1 MRFGGGDVHQGVS
14 SDEALQGRVTSAG
27 VSTED
32 VPPQQRALEL
42 VADAAI
48 NLEQARALLV
58 ARASVAIAADL
69 DLKIVAKTAG
79 LDRATLRRWLLAR
92 ERETPS

>member
-1 MRFGGGDVHQGVS
+1 MSTDDVS
-14 SDEALQGRVTSAG
+14 
-27 VSTED
+27 
-32 VPPQQRALEL
+32 PQQRALEL

-48 NLEQARALLV
+48 NLEEARALLV

-69 DLKIVAKTAG
+69 DLRIVAKAAG
-79 LDRATLRRWLLAR
+79 HDPATLRRWLSAR

>member
-1 MRFGGGDVHQGVS
+1 MHVVCSEQACRGG
-14 SDEALQGRVTSAG
+14 VTSAI
-27 VSTED
+27 VSTDD
-32 VPPQQRALEL
+32 VSPQQRALEL
-42 VADAAI
+42 VADAAN

-79 LDRATLRRWLLAR
+79 LDRATLRRWLIAR